1 MTIAAALEAN
11 KKTQRS
17 ASKTVSDPYKKG
29 NKILKF

>member
-1 MTIAAALEAN
+1 MTIAAALEAK

-29 NKILKF
+29 NKMLKF